1 LRMLLRDL
9 TCGPTPQR
17 LGGLRASC
25 PGSSCAGATGR
36 ISTGMKDTERMSS
49 VPEIVVLYC
58 QHSVAPDADVAVAAQ
73 QARGFLLRPKM
84 MPCSSKVE
92 VPHLLRILEQ
102 GADGVELVACP
113 EDKCRFLVG
122 SLMAGKRV
130 RRAKELLEEI
140 RFGSERLGISHT
152 QPLSA
157 EGLLGLAKARA
168 EVVKPLGPNPMKKGN
183 RP

>member
-1 LRMLLRDL
+1 
-9 TCGPTPQR
+9 
-17 LGGLRASC
+17 
-25 PGSSCAGATGR
+25 
-36 ISTGMKDTERMSS
+36 
-49 VPEIVVLYC
+49 
-58 QHSVAPDADVAVAAQ
+58 
-73 QARGFLLRPKM
+73 
-84 MPCSSKVE
+84 
-92 VPHLLRILEQ
+92 
-102 GADGVELVACP
+102 VACP